1 MFDEFGLVASL
12 QDEEGGGLLFEM
24 GYIEIGHCPNGDYI
38 VMNVDRHF
46 GAIRY
51 ICHDECA
58 AGNEFEDI
66 SGCSKVVTP
75 SLGDFAVGIDQ
86 QKIGHDNFDELSA

>member
-12 QDEEGGGLLFEM
+12 QDEEGGVLFEM

-46 GAIRY
+46 GAMRY
-51 ICHDECA
+51 ICHEECA

-66 SGCSKVVTP
+66 SGCSKVVAP
-75 SLGDFAVGIDQ
+75 SLGGFAVEIDQ
-86 QKIGHDNFDELSA
+86 QKIGHDYFDELSA